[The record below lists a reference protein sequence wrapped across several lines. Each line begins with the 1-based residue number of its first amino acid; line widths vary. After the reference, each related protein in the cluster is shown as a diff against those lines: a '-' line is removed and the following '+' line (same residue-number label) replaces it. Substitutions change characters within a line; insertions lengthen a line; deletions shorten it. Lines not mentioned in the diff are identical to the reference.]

1 MKRSR
6 MNFRQFFETRTFKAV
21 SALSML
27 LAACLLLA
35 GCSWIASLVGSGS
48 DSSADSSATSSSD
61 SDSDS
66 TDSAT
71 VKTPVISVSGSGIA
85 RTVTISCATSGAAIY
100 YTTDGTTPTANSSQ
114 YGSGITIAG
123 LGVSR
128 TIEAIAIVD
137 SNSSAVASSTVT
149 IAAGSA
155 LSLSGTASV
164 LAGSGDSAIV
174 DGTGTAASFAMPA
187 GITSDGTFLYVADS
201 SDNGIRRINISTG
214 ETTTPFQTALS
225 DITTD
230 GIYLYGPSESGKT
243 IQEISIASGEAATLA
258 GSGSTG
264 SDDGTG
270 TAASFYDPFLI
281 TIYGDSLYVV
291 DNYAIRRIVI
301 SSGEVSTLI
310 GHITSTAQTNG
321 TGDEVYLGSITSICA
336 DGSGNLYIIDNA
348 YDQATATRTR
358 LIRKI
363 NIDALT
369 ATTVLDVSASPYTC
383 LYKLVCDG
391 SCLYAADNETNEIFS
406 ISISSGS
413 AAALVSSTAA
423 ANAGFGQIT
432 AMCSDGSSLFAG
444 DQSAHKIFTIK

>member
-1 MKRSR
+1 
-6 MNFRQFFETRTFKAV
+6 V
-21 SALSML
+21 S
-27 LAACLLLA
+27 
-35 GCSWIASLVGSGS
+35 
-48 DSSADSSATSSSD
+48 
-61 SDSDS
+61 
-66 TDSAT
+66 
-71 VKTPVISVSGSGIA
+71 
-85 RTVTISCATSGAAIY
+85 ISCSTSGAAIY
-100 YTTDGTTPTANSSQ
+100 YTLDGSTPTAASSQ
-114 YGSGITIAG
+114 YSSSITLAG

-128 TIEAIAIVD
+128 TIEAIAVAD
-137 SNSSAVASSTVT
+137 GTSSGAASQTVS
-149 IAAGSA
+149 IAASSA

-174 DGTGTAASFAMPA
+174 DGTGTAASFALPA
-187 GITSDGTFLYVADS
+187 GITSDGTFLYVVDS

-214 ETTTPFQTALS
+214 ETTTPFQAALS

-243 IQEISIASGEAATLA
+243 IQEISIASGEAAALA

-301 SSGEVSTLI
+301 STGAVSTLI
-310 GHITSTAQTNG
+310 GHTKSTAQTNG
-321 TGDEVYLGSITSICA
+321 TGDAVYFGSLTGICA
-336 DGSGNLYIIDNA
+336 DGSGNLYVIDNA
-348 YDQATATRTR
+348 YDQTTATYSR

-363 NIDALT
+363 NIATLT
-369 ATTVLDVSASPYTC
+369 ASTLLDVSASPYTC

-391 SCLYAADNETNEIFS
+391 SALYAADTATNEIFS
-406 ISISSGS
+406 INISSASASTLVS
-413 AAALVSSTAA
+413 AATAA
-423 ANAGFGQIT
+423 GAGFGQIT

-444 DQSAHKIFTIK
+444 DQSVHKIFAIK